1 MEYGTAEYNLRL
13 REVQALEKIAESLN
27 LISMS
32 QASMALSPRNTV
44 PLSYCTTD
52 PNNMHNILNAFPRD
66 IHITVEGSDE
76 DGSET

>member
-32 QASMALSPRNTV
+32 QASMALSPNNV
-44 PLSYCTTD
+44 PPFYYIPD
-52 PNNMHNILNAFPRD
+52 PNNMHNVLNAFPRD
-66 IHITVEGSDE
+66 IHITSEGSDE
-76 DGSET
+76 DGSKA